1 VTGAATRAV
10 LRIARRDAWRAKG
23 RSLLVIA
30 LIGAPVVVLAGTD
43 IAYRTWQL
51 DPGEQVTRAI
61 GAADAGIQWGGG
73 GLVKQTPGA
82 WLNGAIATQ
91 GSAAQ
96 DAQPTAPTTAD
107 LRAAL
112 PAGSRVIERI
122 GSPNGI
128 QFRTPA
134 GLKNTQLVG
143 LDYAD
148 PLAKGLLRQV
158 SGRAP
163 STTHEVALTSSLAA
177 STGLQVGDTM
187 QVTQPAGT
195 LIVVGIVADAGHRHA
210 QQAYVLPTATTFL
223 DPAGDGGIRTWL
235 VSTPQPVSWHQVRQ
249 LNASGYM
256 VLSREAFVHRPP
268 KSEIPDFGQG
278 GSGTAN
284 VVATA
289 TLVAGMALLEVVL
302 LAGPAFAVSARRQ
315 RRDLALVAA
324 VGGRRSDLRNVVL
337 ANGIVLGIAAA
348 IISVTGALLGAAVAI
363 PTLGKLVDSVPGGFD
378 VRPLELGGLALVSV
392 LTALAAAVFPA
403 RGAARTDV
411 VAALAGRRGA
421 VRTRK
426 RIPVIGSL
434 IAGAG
439 IAVSLGAVSASTSAS
454 VILAGVALI
463 ELGLIMCTPA
473 LLGLIARLGG
483 RLPPA
488 ARLALRDTG
497 RNRSAAA
504 PAVAAVMAA
513 VIGAIGIVIGVASTN
528 DQDRRNYQPA
538 LPHNDAFVALSAATA
553 GHASAVAALL
563 RSQLP
568 GARVVTVDAP
578 AGRCD
583 GTGPTVGCQSLPIA
597 LDEQARTTRSRYTG
611 GFLPQ
616 IVIDDGSAVDALFGT
631 SVPEARQALAAGTAV
646 TVDASAIHDATV
658 TVVTGGTTRAGD
670 THRHTLPAIAVE
682 RGFAAAQVILPP
694 SVAAELGVQVAP
706 AGVLA
711 DSTAALSD
719 SAQQASAGALAKIA
733 PELNLYVERGYR
745 NPNGSLAYALA
756 GGVGL
761 LAVAAAIIATALAN
775 VDGRPDLVTLGAVG
789 ASPRTRRVLSMARA
803 AVIAT
808 VGTVIGVVA
817 GLVPPVAWVHATHRT
832 ANVVRGGGSYYS
844 GGPPSAALHLVVPWL
859 PLATTLIGVPLVAT
873 LIAGL
878 VTRSRLPSER
888 HAE

>member
-616 IVIDDGSAVDALFGT
+616 IVIDDGSAVDAL
-631 SVPEARQALAAGTAV
+631 
-646 TVDASAIHDATV
+646 SAIA
-658 TVVTGGTTRAGD
+658 
-670 THRHTLPAIAVE
+670 LE